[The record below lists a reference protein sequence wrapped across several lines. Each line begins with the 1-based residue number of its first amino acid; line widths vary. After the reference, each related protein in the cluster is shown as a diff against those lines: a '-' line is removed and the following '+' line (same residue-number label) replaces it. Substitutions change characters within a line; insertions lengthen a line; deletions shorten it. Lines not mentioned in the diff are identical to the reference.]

1 MLSNANLSHFTEEA
15 TLSAKTVANYNFTKD
30 MLNLVSE
37 KLSFITHIKIKKN
50 FFQSYDVNPGVNK
63 KGDAK
68 QNSFSVDVL
77 SKENNSSS
85 LPSISPITVNPGRSV
100 ASSNNID
107 RVGRSIV
114 LTNHLLKSINSEED

>member
-37 KLSFITHIKIKKN
+37 KLSFITHTKIKKN

-63 KGDAK
+63 KRDAK

-77 SKENNSSS
+77 SKENNLSS
-85 LPSISPITVNPGRSV
+85 LPSISPITANPIRSV

-107 RVGRSIV
+107 RVGRSLV